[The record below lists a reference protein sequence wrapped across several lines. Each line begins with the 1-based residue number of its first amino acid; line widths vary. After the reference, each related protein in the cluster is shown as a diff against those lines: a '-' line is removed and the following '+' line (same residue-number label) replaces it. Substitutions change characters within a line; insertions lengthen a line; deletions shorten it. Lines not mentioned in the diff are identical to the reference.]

1 MENTIQ
7 DLQNLSLT
15 ENDFKLLVD
24 GLDELP
30 NKGATGEIFSA
41 LLSNMVLKDDPEAKA
56 KFENDREVEKQKRLK
71 EKDLMMEEVKI
82 LQGKLLLLKRFL
94 IQNNLLK
101 QAHDLIK

>member
-41 LLSNMVLKDDPEAKA
+41 LLSNMVLKDDP
-56 KFENDREVEKQKRLK
+56 
-71 EKDLMMEEVKI
+71 
-82 LQGKLLLLKRFL
+82 
-94 IQNNLLK
+94 
-101 QAHDLIK
+101 